1 MLDGTKNVALT
12 HDQYLQALS
21 TYGNPVQSRTG
32 SPKKDATMPSLD
44 KKPVQREL
52 DLRSQHDDA
61 SEHDGSDNGIQEIEV
76 DTRKYNLDEVSVHTE
91 DEDLGPFAALVTPA
105 QHAARKYA
113 KTLMKQGMRDRRWYV
128 SWDKLTQSMIDEGPL
143 DQLRRTLFGKKMRD
157 SLSECPHLL
166 RDIGEYDIAA
176 MWNAVA
182 QLEQPEP
189 YEILVR
195 DIRRLTNL
203 KKDNKT
209 CLQAWLVKLE
219 EIFDSL
225 AAVEFPVTTMLR
237 IGFTLSLLEAD
248 DRYTVIL
255 KEAKTKV
262 WSYETILTKLGR
274 HAVMVK
280 DTAADAGTANT
291 SFQKHE
297 QHAHDRSKG
306 KGRGNGGKGGKGGG
320 SEKPSETEQIT
331 ILQEQQKKDRA
342 RLMCPNEKHDG
353 GCRKHKHKACAYK
366 HSDSKEHPA
375 TATPKTE
382 KTQTTTS
389 KGGGKSVKFKDLGK
403 CFAYAETGACPRDT
417 TCKFSHE
424 TGMHT
429 HAMSVHDLDRRALEN
444 IEPSSKTGDLVEIS
458 RSFTGHDG
466 VYAKVISTSII
477 QYGKEG
483 LTRVYQLDMPRALA
497 DILHPGFHLE
507 LSYGIP
513 ERFVTSVNK
522 NEHEQNA
529 HSARGLLPTWDSA
542 STVDMINTDAYFL
555 PGTIRETSIA
565 VSFNDSTH
573 SAVKPALSGL
583 VLLSTL
589 QPNRYIARRMLFHPR
604 ANRTI
609 LSIPKMRDLGFIF
622 TLAGDHMSIRKKG
635 VELLHVART
644 NKSDGTVKDVD
655 RDSYITDFDV
665 SPDSIFVH
673 PDTLGKVLY
682 NYDAHERQDGDVL
695 LPSPVSD

>member
-1 MLDGTKNVALT
+1 M
-12 HDQYLQALS
+12 
-21 TYGNPVQSRTG
+21 
-32 SPKKDATMPSLD
+32 
-44 KKPVQREL
+44 
-52 DLRSQHDDA
+52 
-61 SEHDGSDNGIQEIEV
+61 IE
-76 DTRKYNLDEVSVHTE
+76 
-91 DEDLGPFAALVTPA
+91 
-105 QHAARKYA
+105 
-113 KTLMKQGMRDRRWYV
+113 
-128 SWDKLTQSMIDEGPL
+128 EGPV

-248 DRYTVIL
+248 ERYTVIL

-262 WSYETILTKLGR
+262 WSYEKILTKIGR
-274 HAVMVK
+274 HAVIVK
-280 DTAADAGTANT
+280 DTAADSGSASSST
-291 SFQKHE
+291 QPKHE
-297 QHAHDRSKG
+297 QHAQDRSKG
-306 KGRGNGGKGGKGGG
+306 KGRGNSGKGGKGGKGER

-342 RLMCPNEKHDG
+342 RLMCPNEKYDG
-353 GCRKHKHKACAYK
+353 GCRKHKYNTCAYK
-366 HSDSKEHPA
+366 HSDTKESPA
-375 TATPKTE
+375 SNPSTTKATE
-382 KTQTTTS
+382 KTQKTTA
-389 KGGGKSVKFKDLGK
+389 KGGGKSVSFKEVGK
-403 CFAYAETGACPRDT
+403 CFAFAETGSCPRDT

-424 TGMHT
+424 SHMHT
-429 HAMSVHDLDRRALEN
+429 HVMSVHELDRPALEN

-458 RSFTGHDG
+458 RAFTGHDG
-466 VYAKVISTSII
+466 VYATVLSTSII
-477 QYGKEG
+477 PYGKTG

-497 DILHPGFHLE
+497 NALHSGFHHE

-513 ERFVTSVNK
+513 ERFITSVK
-522 NEHEQNA
+522 STEHEQNA
-529 HSARGLLPTWDSA
+529 HSARGLLATWDSA

-555 PGTIRETSIA
+555 PGSIRETSIA

-573 SAVKPALSGL
+573 SAVKPASSGL
-583 VLLSTL
+583 VLLSTM
-589 QPNRYIARRMLFHPR
+589 QKNRYIARRMLYHPR
-604 ANRTI
+604 AYRTI
-609 LSIPKMRDLGFIF
+609 LCIPKMRDLGFTF
-622 TLAGDHMSIRKKG
+622 TLAGDHTSIQKNG
-635 VELLHVART
+635 VELLHVVRK
-644 NKSDGTVKDVD
+644 NKSNGTVTDVD

-673 PDTLGKVLY
+673 PDTLGSVQY
-682 NYDAHERQDGDVL
+682 DYDAHERQDGDVL
-695 LPSPVSD
+695 LPSPQSD